1 MTHSSSLAVRGI
13 SKFFGPQMILQDISF
28 TVSPAQKIG
37 IVGPNGIGKSTL
49 LGILAGGIEPD
60 SGTVRA
66 APAATNVGLLAQETE
81 RIPDETV
88 QEFLLRRTGVDRA
101 VAEFEAASV
110 ALGEGGPDAADR
122 YNDALEAYLSL
133 GAADF
138 DARVGIA
145 CAENGFDQGLLGLPM
160 TALSG
165 GQAARA
171 ALVALVLSRFDI
183 YLLDEPTNDLDF
195 AGLDRLERFVNET
208 AAGIVIVSHDR
219 AFLERTI
226 TSVVEI
232 DEHHRTASVYD
243 GGWEAYLENKA
254 LARRH
259 AEEAYE
265 VNQSQRADLKSR
277 SQQQREWSTSGVNRA
292 KKDLSEKD
300 KFIRNFRVNSSEHV
314 ASKARATDQAL
325 ERLEKV
331 EKPWEGWELRLQF
344 KSGARSGD
352 DVASLRDAVIKRGDF
367 VLGPVNVDIHW
378 AERIAITG
386 PNGAGKST
394 LLQALLGRIPLTS
407 GEQMLGK
414 SVVIGEI
421 DQARQYFASDLS
433 LADVFAEQT
442 GVLRE
447 EARSTLAKFGLTA
460 EHVNRQA
467 SLLSPG
473 ERTRASL
480 AFLMAKG
487 TNLLVLDEPTNHL
500 DMTAIEQLEIALGN
514 FDGTVLLITHDRRF
528 LDSARVDRTID
539 LGQSPIGGR
548 S

>member
-1 MTHSSSLAVRGI
+1 MTNSSLAVRGI
-13 SKFFGPQMILQDISF
+13 SKSFGPQTVLNDITFS
-28 TVSPAQKIG
+28 VSPGRKIG

-49 LGILAGGIEPD
+49 LHILAGNTEVD
-60 SGTVRA
+60 SGTVSA
-66 APAATNVGLLAQETE
+66 SPASSTIGLLAQETE
-81 RIPDETV
+81 RQAGETV
-88 QEFLLRRTGVDRA
+88 RQFLRRRTGVGQAMD
-101 VAEFEAASV
+101 EFDAASQ
-110 ALGEGGPDAADR
+110 ALAENAADAADR

-138 DARVGIA
+138 DARVGAA
-145 CAENGFDQGLLGLPM
+145 CADNGLEQRLLDIPM

-208 AAGIVIVSHDR
+208 SAGMVIVSHDR

-226 TSVVEI
+226 TSVLEI
-232 DEHHRTASVYD
+232 DERHRTATEYD
-243 GGWEAYLENKA
+243 GGWAAYLENKA
-254 LARRH
+254 VARRH

-265 VNQSQRADLKSR
+265 VNQTQRADLKSR
-277 SQQQREWSTSGVNRA
+277 SQQQRDWSTAGVNRA
-292 KKDLSEKD
+292 KKNVSEKD
-300 KFIRNFRVNSSEHV
+300 KFIRHFQVNSSEHV
-314 ASKARATDQAL
+314 ASKARATDKAL

-344 KSGARSGD
+344 KSGPRSGD
-352 DVASLRDAVIKRGDF
+352 DVATLRDAVVKRGDF
-367 VLGPVNVDIHW
+367 VLGPITVDIHW
-378 AERIAITG
+378 AERVAIVG

-394 LLQALLGRIPLTS
+394 LLQALLGRLPLDS
-407 GEQMLGK
+407 GEQRLGS

-421 DQARQYFASDLS
+421 DQARQYFASESS
-433 LADVFAEQT
+433 LADVFAQAT

-460 EHVNRQA
+460 EHVARSA

-487 TNLLVLDEPTNHL
+487 TNLLVFDEPTNHL

-528 LDSARVDRTID
+528 LESARVDRTID
-539 LGQSPIGGR
+539 LT
-548 S
+548 